1 MVNFHTHLTIS
12 PELIIKSPRF
22 KLHLRP
28 RTGITDHLEEEI
40 PPLPQGKTAVDVFA
54 DFLRYLDHCTRTYI
68 QETHIDGAS
77 LLTSGKVDF
86 ILSHP
91 NAWEGAQQTLMRD
104 AAVQAGLI
112 TSAPGDRDRVSFIS
126 EGEASLNFCIDKDLI
141 NDSIQVW
148 VPPGSVIEKKA
159 HEP

>member
-1 MVNFHTHLTIS
+1 
-12 PELIIKSPRF
+12 
-22 KLHLRP
+22 
-28 RTGITDHLEEEI
+28 
-40 PPLPQGKTAVDVFA
+40 
-54 DFLRYLDHCTRTYI
+54 
-68 QETHIDGAS
+68 
-77 LLTSGKVDF
+77 
-86 ILSHP
+86 
-91 NAWEGAQQTLMRD
+91 MRD

-159 HEP
+159 HEPWQQGHGVTIVDAGGGTLDVSTYAKKAGSSTEYEEITVSQCGLVSYPLLFSFSLHEQHTSMVLFLLLVPQQGISRVIILYSVGIIAAHSIY